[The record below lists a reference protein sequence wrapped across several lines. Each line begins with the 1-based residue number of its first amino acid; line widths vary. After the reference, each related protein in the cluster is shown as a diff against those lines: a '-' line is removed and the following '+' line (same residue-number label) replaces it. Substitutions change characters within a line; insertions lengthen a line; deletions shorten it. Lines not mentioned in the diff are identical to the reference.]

1 MYAETLCTLSLE
13 ISSFTLKYTVNVCQN
28 YKGAVYAFCMLNTT
42 IAPMSVAARC
52 NACVCGRS
60 LAGTASWI
68 PPVSWICFC
77 CECCVLS
84 CRGLC
89 VGLITRPEEFYR
101 LWCVW
106 VWSWIF
112 DNEETLAHWGLL
124 CHGSAAFV
132 LQGTWVRT
140 LGIGRHVWL
149 GWVLCVLIV
158 QVSIPIPPGSDV
170 YKEHPDSITTSW
182 LHVIPSNIILG

>member
-1 MYAETLCTLSLE
+1 MYVK
-13 ISSFTLKYTVNVCQN
+13 FMYFVC
-28 YKGAVYAFCMLNTT
+28 LINTT
-42 IAPMSVAARC
+42 QAPMSVAARC
-52 NACVCGRS
+52 NAYVCGRS

-68 PPVSWICFC
+68 PLVSWICVC

-106 VWSWIF
+106 MWSWIS

-124 CHGSAAFV
+124 CHGSAVFV
-132 LQGTWVRT
+132 LQGLWVRT
-140 LGIGRHVWL
+140 PGMGTHVWL
-149 GWVLCVLIV
+149 VWVLCVLIV

-170 YKEHPDSITTSW
+170 YKEHPDLTIALHSI
-182 LHVIPSNIILG
+182 